1 MPYLLDTSAL
11 SEPLRRVPNPAFME
25 RLARVASAD
34 ILTSTVCVMELRF
47 GAALRSDAG
56 LWTRITED
64 VLSGIR
70 VIAFGEDEALR
81 CGMLLAELSRAGTP
95 IGVEDSQIGAT
106 ALVHGLAVVT
116 FNRKHFDRIPGLA
129 VEDWR

>member
-11 SEPLRRVPNPAFME
+11 SEPLRRSPNTRFMD
-25 RLARVASAD
+25 RLARASPSD
-34 ILTSTVCVMELRF
+34 LFTSAVCVMELRL
-47 GAALRSDAG
+47 GAALRPDA
-56 LWTRITED
+56 LWTRIADEI
-64 VLSGIR
+64 LSKVRIL
-70 VIAFGEDEALR
+70 AFGEEEAMR
-81 CGMLLAELSRAGTP
+81 CGELLADLSRAGTP

-116 FNRKHFDRIPGLA
+116 FNRKHFDRIPRLP